1 MKSKIRVL
9 FLLLSVIILM
19 GCQESELEDIEHNG
33 DGPKITGLSKEVYKY
48 GDTLSVY
55 GENFGEEQ
63 SGRFIEFQYL
73 QEGEITSL
81 TVDEYLV
88 WSDTIL
94 TLVIPKGID
103 KGKII
108 IKGTLSNSYD
118 IMIDKPFWLQVID
131 FLILASLFATA
142 IYVYLRINKIWKR
155 KHDKEVA
162 ESQSLTGLTILILN
176 CILWG
181 LYYIF
186 VTFDQKSLLDT
197 TFYLFEATLFFIIG
211 TGVFVKGQ
219 RSTGFWKL
227 VRQSLRLERKEANYL
242 LKRVFKP
249 KHADVIIDILHQL
262 AMIDEELDEKEHEI
276 ITLFAKEWNIEY
288 SVEKLNKSRISGTE
302 DNYVRLRNSVQ
313 SYLEQEPPRE
323 QVAMLKDMIDA
334 LINADDKVTEEEA
347 LIADEL
353 LPSIEAYINQ
363 EAVLMKYHVIV
374 VPQKP
379 EHENRIV
386 ELLPDSVR
394 IETAGGVAYSMGTFF
409 SIKYADMICK
419 QFRQQKLFTIVYS
432 LDDSTVNNGN
442 GNN

>member
-1 MKSKIRVL
+1 MKRKIRI
-9 FLLLSVIILM
+9 LLLLLFIVILT
-19 GCQESELEDIEHNG
+19 GCQQDELEDIEHYNE
-33 DGPKITGLSKEVYKY
+33 GPKITGLSKDVYKY
-48 GDTLSVY
+48 GDTISVY
-55 GENFGEEQ
+55 GVNFGNERA
-63 SGRFIEFQYL
+63 GKYIEFQYL
-73 QEGEITSL
+73 QEGSVTSL
-81 TVDEYLV
+81 TAEEYIL
-88 WSDTIL
+88 WSDTL
-94 TLVIPKGID
+94 LMLVVPEGID

-108 IKGTLSNSYD
+108 IKGTLSNTYD
-118 IMIDKPFWLQVID
+118 IEIAKPFWLKVID

-142 IYVYLRINKIWKR
+142 VYVYLRINKIWKR

-181 LYYIF
+181 LYYTF

-197 TFYLFEATLFFIIG
+197 TFYLFEASLFFIIG

-227 VRQSLRLERKEANYL
+227 VKQSLKLERKEANYL
-242 LKRVFKP
+242 LKRFFKP
-249 KHADVIIDILHQL
+249 KHADIIIDILHQL
-262 AMIDEELDEKEHEI
+262 AMIDDELDEKEQEI

-288 SVEKLNKSRISGTE
+288 SAEKLNRARVAGTE

-313 SYLEQEPPRE
+313 SYLGQEPPRE

-363 EAVLMKYHVIV
+363 ETIFRKYHVIV

-379 EHENRIV
+379 EHEHRIV

-394 IETAGGVAYSMGTFF
+394 IETAGGIAYSMGTFF
-409 SIKYADMICK
+409 SIKYAEMICK

-432 LDDSTVNNGN
+432 LDDSLENNGN
-442 GNN
+442 GS